1 MKIKP
6 GTLLQSWLAIFAC
19 LCICFPFY
27 MVIVGLIHREA
38 DTHKLKLRREFRE
51 VKSHTAKHVKVF

>member
-1 MKIKP
+1 MRIEP
-6 GTLLQSWLAIFAC
+6 GTLLQSLLAIFAC

-27 MVIVGLIHREA
+27 MVIVGLIHKQA
-38 DTHKLKLRREFRE
+38 ATHKLKLRRKFRG